1 MRDLHPA
8 LRIFAGVLT
17 VLCAL
22 ALASCGKKKEAEA
35 PKVAAPAADQRYVVS
50 ADQQSVVDTKTRLEW
65 KRCVEGRRFLMNACM
80 GDTRMVPFAS
90 LQHYVDQN
98 ATPDGW
104 RLPTNAELGTI
115 IVATYPAPDMKLEY
129 VYDLDL
135 FPAPLIDAGM
145 YYWVSMK
152 AGEVQPWVTGWYRY
166 ENQLLGHS
174 LGSEGE
180 HHVRLVRPAKR

>member
-1 MRDLHPA
+1 MRRLHPA
-8 LRIFAGVLT
+8 LRIFAGL
-17 VLCAL
+17 LAGL
-22 ALASCGKKKEAEA
+22 ALVSCGKKKDVEA
-35 PKVAAPAADQRYVVS
+35 PKPAAPVAGQRFVVS
-50 ADQQSVVDTKTRLEW
+50 ADQQSVVDTKTQLEW

-80 GDTRMVPFAS
+80 GDTRLVAGAS

-98 ATPDGW
+98 ATPEGW
-104 RLPTNAELGTI
+104 RLPTHAELGTI
-115 IVATYPAPDMKLEY
+115 IVATYPPPDMKLEY

-152 AGEVQPWVTGWYRY
+152 PGEVQQWVTGWYLF
-166 ENQLLGHS
+166 EGQLLGHS
-174 LGSEGE
+174 LGGDGE